1 MNIMEATQVE
11 ADAILRRAAFRLVP
25 LILALY
31 IASFLNRVNA
41 GFAALTM
48 NHDLGFSPEVYGWGV
63 GAFFW
68 GYFLFEVPSNL
79 IMEKVGA
86 RLWLSRIM
94 VTWAIVSMAN
104 AFVRGPVSF
113 FAVRFLLGVAEAGFY
128 PGILLYFTYWFPAA
142 TRARILALFCMGI
155 PVSNI
160 IGSPLSSWLLGL
172 ELDGLHGWQWMY
184 IVEGIPT
191 LLLGFVVLRGLPDS
205 PAKAKWLTSREK
217 EIVLARLAQDP
228 KGEVHGLGEMFRDW
242 RVWALAVPD
251 FTIVFCI
258 YSLGLWMPQMV
269 HAMGY
274 SIKQTGYIL
283 IIPYTVS
290 LAILWVIGVSSD
302 RSGRRVLHFV
312 VSCILTAIGF
322 FIAALGQGNPV
333 LVIGGFCLAAGGA
346 YSGLATFWSVPPL
359 FLGGTAA
366 AGAFALINSIGNL
379 SGSLGPGLV
388 GLLLKLTGDYTAGLW
403 MCVAVPILS
412 ALSMIVL
419 SKSVTRPGR

>member
-1 MNIMEATQVE
+1 MKVMVATQSE

-25 LILALY
+25 LILAMY

-48 NHDLGFSPEVYGWGV
+48 NQDLGFSPEVYGWGV

-94 VTWAIVSMAN
+94 VTWALVSMAN
-104 AFVRGPVSF
+104 AFVQGPVSF
-113 FAVRFLLGVAEAGFY
+113 FVVRFLLGLAEAGFY

-160 IGSPLSSWLLGL
+160 IGSPLSSWLLGF
-172 ELDGLHGWQWMY
+172 EASGLHGWQWMY

-191 LLLGFVVLRGLPDS
+191 LLLGFVVLWGLPDS
-205 PAKAKWLTSREK
+205 PAKAKWLSPREK
-217 EIVLARLAQDP
+217 EIVLARLAADP

-242 RVWALAVPD
+242 RVWALIVPD

-274 SIKQTGYIL
+274 SIRATG
-283 IIPYTVS
+283 
-290 LAILWVIGVSSD
+290 
-302 RSGRRVLHFV
+302 
-312 VSCILTAIGF
+312 
-322 FIAALGQGNPV
+322 
-333 LVIGGFCLAAGGA
+333 
-346 YSGLATFWSVPPL
+346 
-359 FLGGTAA
+359 
-366 AGAFALINSIGNL
+366 
-379 SGSLGPGLV
+379 
-388 GLLLKLTGDYTAGLW
+388 
-403 MCVAVPILS
+403 
-412 ALSMIVL
+412 
-419 SKSVTRPGR
+419 